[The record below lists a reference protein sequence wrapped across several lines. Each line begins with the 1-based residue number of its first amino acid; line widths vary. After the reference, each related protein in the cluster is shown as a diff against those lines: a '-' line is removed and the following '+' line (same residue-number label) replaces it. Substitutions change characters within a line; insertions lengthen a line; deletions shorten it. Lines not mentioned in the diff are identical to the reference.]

1 MDAFANGISAQD
13 LFSTAEGVTYK
24 DFLILPGYIDFSPH
38 EVSLDTKLSRNI
50 FLKTPMISSPMD
62 TVTESEMAIAMALL
76 GGIGI
81 IHANNTI
88 ENQTDLVSRVK
99 RFENGFISDPLVLSP
114 QHKISDVDDIKN
126 RFGFSGI
133 PITEDGTL
141 HSKLVG
147 IIANRDIDFEK
158 DRSRPIHEVMTT
170 QLITAS
176 EGVSLSEANVILR
189 SSKKG
194 KLPIVDRQGRLVS
207 LLSRTDLHKNQEYPI
222 STKDNDKNL
231 RVGAAVSTH
240 VVDRER
246 AEALVEKGVDVLVID
261 SAQGYS
267 LFQIELIKELKKK
280 FPQVDVI
287 AGNVVTVEQSRAL
300 VMAGADA
307 LRVGMGPGSICIT
320 QDTMASGRAQATAI
334 YHIAAYAH
342 KENIPVI
349 GDGGISNIG
358 DIAKALTLGAS
369 TVMMGSLLAGTSEAP
384 GDYFYEN
391 GVRVK
396 RYRGMAS
403 IEAMEAGGGK
413 RYFADDQKIRV
424 AQGVSG
430 SVMDKGTVFDFLPYL
445 IQGLRHSF
453 QDIGKKNISFLH
465 EALYNHSLRF
475 EKRSL
480 AAQMQGGVHNLH
492 SYSKPVIGAD

>member
-1 MDAFANGISAQD
+1 METFANGISAQD

-24 DFLILPGYIDFSPH
+24 DFLILPGYIDFAPH
-38 EVSLDTKLSRNI
+38 EVNIETKLSRNI
-50 FLKTPMISSPMD
+50 SIKTPMSSSPMD

-81 IHANNTI
+81 VHANNSI
-88 ENQTDLVSRVK
+88 ETQANMVSKVK
-99 RFENGFISDPLVLSP
+99 RFENGFISDPIVLSP
-114 QHKISDVDDIKN
+114 QHKISDVDNIKK

-158 DRSRPIHEVMTT
+158 NRSRPIHEVMTT
-170 QLITAS
+170 QLITAP
-176 EGVSLSEANVILR
+176 EGISLSEANVILR

-194 KLPIVDRQGRLVS
+194 KLPIVNKQGHLVS

-222 STKDNDKNL
+222 SSKDRDKNL

-240 VVDRER
+240 AIDRER
-246 AEALVEKGVDVLVID
+246 VAALVEKGVDVLVID

-267 LFQIELIKELKKK
+267 SFQIDMIKELKKK
-280 FPQVDVI
+280 FPEVDVI

-334 YHIAAYAH
+334 YHIAAFAS
-342 KENIPVI
+342 KENIPIVA
-349 GDGGISNIG
+349 DGGISNIG
-358 DIAKALTLGAS
+358 DIAKAITLGAS
-369 TVMMGSLLAGTSEAP
+369 TVMMGSLLAGTNEAP

-391 GVRVK
+391 GVRLK

-430 SVMDKGTVFDFLPYL
+430 SVMDKGTIFEFLPYL
-445 IQGLRHSF
+445 IQGLKHSF
-453 QDIGKKNISFLH
+453 QDIGQKNIPLLH
-465 EALYNHSLRF
+465 KALYNHSLRF

-480 AAQMQGGVHNLH
+480 AAQIQGGVHNLH
-492 SYSKPVIGAD
+492 SYTKPIIGAE